1 MKKISVYLFLLA
13 FAFLP
18 LKAFAAVDITLED
31 KSTTTQKSVDILV
44 NTGTDTTEKIAFQI
58 QASDDVIIS
67 SLSDENTICSTFSY
81 TNVSNLLT
89 ITCSLT
95 EAKALNG
102 SVATILFAST
112 STDYFFMVSKTAG
125 LDLGTLTLGTVTD
138 ITNAEPVPTTETIK
152 ATTPAV
158 TETETTK
165 SFQDMLIDYL
175 PYILIGG
182 ATILLISILGI
193 LLSKKKDEKPE
204 EVVTQ
209 VEETKEQSPAPS
221 ESRPTDIDNISG
233 NLYTPQIKKE
243 TIQEKLDDQPV
254 QLQSA
259 EAPSEATESNDLAD
273 LMAKDNSSVQTA
285 PVTDF
290 NNTMPVETPVPTV
303 TETMSTPNFNAM
315 PIGTQTPTTDFNNTM
330 PVETPIPTVEETMST
345 PNFDAMPIGTQTP
358 TPDFNNTMPVET
370 QAPTVQGTTPVLPSN
385 LPDMQQMVNNGAVA
399 TEIDTKPAEEPQSV
413 PPVQPTF

>member
-1 MKKISVYLFLLA
+1 MKKIFIYLFLLT

-18 LKAFAAVDITLED
+18 LKAFAAVDITLND
-31 KSTTTQKSVDILV
+31 NSTTAQKSVAVIV

-58 QASDDVIIS
+58 QASDDVTIS
-67 SLSDENTICSTFSY
+67 SLSDENTVCSTFNY

-89 ITCSLT
+89 ITCTLT
-95 EAKALNG
+95 EAKVLNG
-102 SVATILFAST
+102 SIATILFAST
-112 STDYFFMVSKTAG
+112 STDPYFMVSRETG

-138 ITNAEPVPTTETIK
+138 ITNAEPEPTTEI
-152 ATTPAV
+152 TTPTV
-158 TETETTK
+158 TTTETTK
-165 SFQDMLIDYL
+165 SFQDMLTDYL

-193 LLSKKKDEKPE
+193 LLSKKKDGKSE

-209 VEETKEQSPAPS
+209 VEETKEEAPAPS

-233 NLYTPQIKKE
+233 NLYTPQLKEE
-243 TIQEKLDDQPV
+243 TIQEKLDEQPV

-273 LMAKDNSSVQTA
+273 LMAKDSS
-285 PVTDF
+285 
-290 NNTMPVETPVPTV
+290 TV
-303 TETMSTPNFNAM
+303 TEEVPAPDFSAM
-315 PIGTQTPTTDFNNTM
+315 PI
-330 PVETPIPTVEETMST
+330 ETPAPAIEETT
-345 PNFDAMPIGTQTP
+345 PAPDFSAMPIETP
-358 TPDFNNTMPVET
+358 TSTVED
-370 QAPTVQGTTPVLPSN
+370 TTPVMPSN

-399 TEIDTKPAEEPQSV
+399 PEVDTTPTEQPQSV